1 MKDYFQS
8 TNFKIFLSTVF
19 IVIVLSV
26 FSGSIDNNILSS
38 SINGA
43 TYGLS
48 KVTAAATNDSDK
60 RTISEIK
67 AENEK
72 LKKEN
77 AKLRQDLVSYY
88 DTLTE
93 NARLWKFYD
102 LKKENPEYSLV
113 PSMVLRRDANDDFYS
128 FTLDKGSISGISVN
142 DPVVSENGLVGWVS
156 EVDSHTCKVVTI
168 LSPQTSV
175 GAIDNRTTDTGV
187 ISGSSKYCDK
197 NLTTMQKLTTKHK
210 IEVGDIITTTGV
222 SGLYPKGLVVGEVTE
237 ICYDNYNTSFYAVVK
252 PYDNIKTIRELA
264 VITDYSGQGEVLL
277 STEDEKGTQP

>member
-1 MKDYFQS
+1 MKEYLKS
-8 TNFKIFLSTVF
+8 VNFKIFLSTVF
-19 IVIVLSV
+19 IVIALSV

-38 SINGA
+38 TVNNV

-60 RTISEIK
+60 RTISEIR

-77 AKLRQDLVSYY
+77 RELRNDLVNYY

-93 NARLWKFYD
+93 NASLWKFYG
-102 LKKENPEYSLV
+102 LKKENPDF
-113 PSMVLRRDANDDFYS
+113 SMIPCFVLRRDANNDFYS
-128 FTLDKGSISGISVN
+128 FTLDKGSSSGISVN

-156 EVDSHTCKVVTI
+156 EVDSNTSKVVTI

-175 GAIDNRTTDTGV
+175 GAIDNRSTDTGV
-187 ISGSSKYCDK
+187 ISGNAKYCDK

-210 IEVGDIITTTGV
+210 IEVSDIITTTGV
-222 SGLYPKGLVVGEVTE
+222 SGLYPKGLVIGEVTE
-237 ICYDNYNTSFYAVVK
+237 ICYDNYNTSYYAVVK
-252 PYDNIKTIRELA
+252 PYDDIRTVRELA
-264 VITDYSGQGEVLL
+264 VITDYEGQGEVLI
-277 STEDEKGTQP
+277 SADDGEKQ

>member
-1 MKDYFQS
+1 M
-8 TNFKIFLSTVF
+8 
-19 IVIVLSV
+19 IVLSV

-88 DTLTE
+88 DILTE

-237 ICYDNYNTSFYAVVK
+237 ICYDNYNTSFFF
-252 PYDNIKTIRELA
+252 
-264 VITDYSGQGEVLL
+264 SSCL
-277 STEDEKGTQP
+277 S